1 MFLKTHHV
9 NYVVSDLD
17 VTIPFYRDVLGF
29 KLVQDVMRENIPS
42 YDAILGHPNVKLR
55 VALFQLPNVD
65 VFLELF
71 QCFSPELVR
80 QPVGYHY
87 LGSSHIAYEV
97 DDIDA
102 EHQRIADLRFSFIN
116 QPIDVMRDGQFVA
129 RTAYLK
135 DPDGII
141 IELFQCTPDA
151 TMIRS
156 DKES

>member
-1 MFLKTHHV
+1 MFLGTHHI

-17 VTIPFYRDVLGF
+17 KTIPFYRDVLGF

-42 YDAILGHPNVKLR
+42 YDEILGHPNVKLR

-71 QCFSPELVR
+71 QCFSPEMVR

-87 LGSSHIAYEV
+87 LGSSHTAYEV

-102 EHQRIADLRFSFIN
+102 EYQRITQQGFSFIN
-116 QPIDVMRDGQFVA
+116 EPVDVMRDAKFVA

-135 DPDGII
+135 DPDGIV
-141 IELFQCTPDA
+141 IELFQCSPDA
-151 TMIRS
+151 TMIKPERA
-156 DKES
+156 